1 MFSCSKINN
10 NVNIVHSMYYI
21 NIFYTYILRMLKVKS
36 EELRVKS
43 TKNSSKFFEEEKVM
57 KERIATRKVDELR
70 EVSYSNRF

>member
-1 MFSCSKINN
+1 
-10 NVNIVHSMYYI
+10 
-21 NIFYTYILRMLKVKS
+21 MLKVKS